1 MRSTEKLIAVKSY
14 AKHGWRIIPLHGIK
28 SGKCTCGKKNCKSA
42 GKHPLIK
49 NWVQKSS
56 CDYKVI
62 KGWLEKYPD
71 CNIGGMPPPGFLV
84 IDIDGKQGKSSYSD
98 FKIETK
104 TAKSITKR
112 GSHMIFEGDLP
123 KSVIDLNLGIDV
135 ITDDRRKYVVLPP
148 SKRIDSKRYRWGKRS
163 IIGKMTE
170 SEQNKMLCFYDETS
184 VIDFLNPPGFSFA
197 NIQPKPSNNHSIFKK
212 GGRNNQLTSIAGALR
227 RQNLDEETIFQSLL
241 SINEFACKPP
251 LDEEEVQNIA
261 KSIAKY
267 KSSID
272 DVVQPSE
279 AIKCLADIEA
289 TEPRFLV
296 DPYVVY
302 GSVTILEGDPSCG
315 KSTLLAELV
324 ACVSTGKNFCGI
336 KPNYTGSVLF
346 FAFEDDI
353 SSVFKKRAMF
363 QGADQSKIHFVD
375 HDDVDLGDVGF
386 EFLEQALSE
395 RKYAVVIIDTLT
407 SALGD
412 KHDMNKGTH
421 MAKVLNRLRRLAET
435 YDTSIIA
442 VRHFRKGGSDNAL
455 YAGSGSVAITG
466 AARSVLMVKVS
477 PEDDDLRFLAH
488 SKSNGV
494 ERGKTLQ
501 FRIKETPNSRIG
513 TLHWD
518 GQSPLMAEELLT
530 FNSDNEKDIDVAIKF
545 LKDYLADDAI
555 SATALISQA
564 ERRSIST
571 RTLNRAKKHLKIIS
585 SGGPGSK
592 WSLPK

>member
-1 MRSTEKLIAVKSY
+1 MMKGGVNDPIRDVVLLKKLI
-14 AKHGWRIIPLHGIK
+14 
-28 SGKCTCGKKNCKSA
+28 KKN
-42 GKHPLIK
+42 
-49 NWVQKSS
+49 
-56 CDYKVI
+56 
-62 KGWLEKYPD
+62 PD
-71 CNIGGMPPPGFLV
+71 CNIGGIPPDGCFV
-84 IDIDGKQGKSSYSD
+84 IDVDGKKGKKSYTSLS
-98 FKIETK
+98 FETK
-104 TAKSITKR
+104 TATSLTQR
-112 GSHMIFEGDLP
+112 GFHKVFEGSVP
-123 KSVIDLNLGIDV
+123 KSEIGLLSGIDV
-135 ITDDRRKYVVLPP
+135 ISCDGKRYIVLPP
-148 SKRIDSKRYRWGKRS
+148 SKRRDGKPYKWKKRNKVKALAKKEHKNLLDLYDANIVEVDFSKNTSKVVKGKR
-163 IIGKMTE
+163 
-170 SEQNKMLCFYDETS
+170 ND
-184 VIDFLNPPGFSFA
+184 
-197 NIQPKPSNNHSIFKK
+197 SIFKLSCMIQNAK
-212 GGRNNQLTSIAGALR
+212 LPQHLTY
-227 RQNLDEETIFQSLL
+227 EFLL
-241 SINEFACKPP
+241 SYNNKFCKPP
-251 LDEEEVQNIA
+251 LKDDEIQ
-261 KSIAKY
+261 SILHSSQKY
-267 KSSID
+267 KDNIPE
-272 DVVQPSE
+272 PSQ
-279 AIKCLADIEA
+279 AIKCLADVEA

-296 DPYVVY
+296 DPYVVF

-324 ACVSTGKNFCGI
+324 ACVSTGKEFCGI
-336 KPNYTGSVLF
+336 KPTYTGSVLF

-375 HDDVDLGDVGF
+375 HDDVDLSDIGF

-477 PEDDDLRFLAH
+477 PEDEDLRFLAH

-564 ERRSIST
+564 EKRSISV
-571 RTLNRAKKHLKIIS
+571 RTLNRAKKHLNIIS